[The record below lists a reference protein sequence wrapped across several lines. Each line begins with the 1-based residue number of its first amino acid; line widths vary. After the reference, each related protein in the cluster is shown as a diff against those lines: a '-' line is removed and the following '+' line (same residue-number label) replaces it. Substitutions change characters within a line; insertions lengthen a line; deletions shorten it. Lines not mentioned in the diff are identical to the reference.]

1 MVRRYKKQRSL
12 FSPPCTTLSTMKR
25 VYTLLKLTLTFGI
38 SLVQRRWAAS
48 ESNGG
53 IQAGQMQNL
62 VTFGDSFTDT
72 SFYPSDDGGYSWPTY
87 VAGYGPFNLYGFA
100 RAGATCSNKLTH
112 RPFPPL
118 TEYQLP
124 DYFNA
129 TRNGTIPPSSIIPHE
144 TMYAIWIGTN
154 DVGANALL
162 TQDAGVRRGVSIV
175 EVRKCVV
182 DVVRG
187 LYESGARYFVIM
199 NMIPLNL
206 TPLYTPNSYPSKY
219 WTAPRNRTEWS
230 VFMHELVRAGNAI
243 TDLMLRAAVPSF
255 DGAHIASF
263 DAFALFADMYA
274 NPSAYLNGTTTIG
287 NTTVP
292 VYNVTGSIEACVL
305 KLNESTAD
313 PGTCTV
319 VEGHARDGYLWWD
332 ELHPSEQADRIVARE
347 ITAVM
352 KGEHSRWTTWLS

>member
-1 MVRRYKKQRSL
+1 ME
-12 FSPPCTTLSTMKR
+12 R
-25 VYTLLKLTLTFGI
+25 VYALLKLTLTFGI
-38 SLVQRRWAAS
+38 SLVQRGWAAPQ
-48 ESNGG
+48 SNGA
-53 IQAGQMQNL
+53 IKAGQMKNL
-62 VTFGDSFTDT
+62 VTFGDSYTDT

-100 RAGATCSNKLTH
+100 RVGATCSNNLTD

-118 TEYQLP
+118 MEYQLP
-124 DYFNA
+124 DYLNA
-129 TRNGTIPPSSIIPHE
+129 TRNGTIPPSSILPHE
-144 TMYAIWIGTN
+144 TTYAIWIGTN

-162 TQDAGVRRGVSIV
+162 TQGVGVRKGVSIV

-182 DVVRG
+182 DVVRV

-206 TPLYTPNSYPSKY
+206 TPLYSPDSYPSVY

-243 TDLMLRAAVPSF
+243 TDLLLQVAAPSF

-263 DAFALFADMYA
+263 DAFALFADMYT
-274 NPSAYLNGTTTIG
+274 NPSAYLNGTTTVG

-292 VYNVTGSIEACVL
+292 VYNVTGSIDACVL

-319 VEGHARDGYLWWD
+319 VEGPARDGYLWWD

-352 KGEHSRWTTWLS
+352 KGEYSRWTTWLS

>member
-1 MVRRYKKQRSL
+1 
-12 FSPPCTTLSTMKR
+12 MK
-25 VYTLLKLTLTFGI
+25 YMHTLLRLTLTFG
-38 SLVQRRWAAS
+38 LGLAQREWAATAS
-48 ESNGG
+48 SGA
-53 IQAGQMQNL
+53 IQAGQIKNL
-62 VTFGDSFTDT
+62 VTFGDSYTD
-72 SFYPSDDGGYSWPTY
+72 SSYYPSDDGGYSWPTY

-100 RAGATCSNKLTH
+100 RSGATCSNNLTD

-124 DYFNA
+124 DYLNA
-129 TRNGTIPPSSIIPHE
+129 TRNGTLPASSILPDE
-144 TMYAIWIGTN
+144 TIYAIWIGTN

-162 TQDAGVRRGVSIV
+162 TQGVGVKKGVSIV

-182 DVVRG
+182 DVVRV
-187 LYESGARYFVIM
+187 LYENGARYFVVM

-206 TPLYTPNSYPSKY
+206 TPLYSPNSYPSKY
-219 WTAPRNRTEWS
+219 WAAPRNTTEWS

-243 TDLMLRAAVPSF
+243 TDLMLQALLPSL

-263 DAFALFADMYA
+263 DAFALFADMYT
-274 NPSAYLNGTTTIG
+274 NPSAYLNGTITTG

-292 VYNVTGSIEACVL
+292 VYNVTGSIDACVL
-305 KLNESTAD
+305 QLNESVTD

-319 VEGHARDGYLWWD
+319 VEGPARDGYLWWD

-352 KGEHSRWTTWLS
+352 KGQQSNWTTWLS